1 MMKPLNVDVW
11 KFAALEQKEEWNN
24 INLNP
29 KMEHTMI
36 VKTKKK
42 EDWKA
47 IANWKILVE
56 TS

>member
-1 MMKPLNVDVW
+1 MKPLNVDVR
-11 KFAALEQKEEWNN
+11 KLGALEPKEEWNN

-42 EDWKA
+42 RIEKQ
-47 IANWKILVE
+47 
-56 TS
+56 